1 MFMWKKYGQFMPSY
15 APDNGANGGGTSDN
29 GGNGEQGVETDYK
42 ALYEALKAD
51 NDKAKAEYAKLK
63 TSFDKTASEAAELKR
78 ASKAKMSEE
87 EQRAAEIAEKEQRI
101 VELQS
106 RVYET
111 ETSTLFAE
119 AGFDKKDYGELVKQ
133 VVAAGGDKSS
143 ELAETFLTFVKKS
156 NAAAVANAKNA
167 AIRDGAVTPNAST
180 TQASGQSGKSDYQ
193 LYQESKTKTNNIVEL

>member
-1 MFMWKKYGQFMPSY
+1 MFMWKKYGQFMPFY
-15 APDNGANGGGTSDN
+15 APDNGANGSGAGDN
-29 GGNGEQGVETDYK
+29 GGEGGQAVETDYK
-42 ALYEALKAD
+42 ALYEKLQAD
-51 NDKAKAEYAKLK
+51 HEKAKSENAKLK
-63 TSFDKTASEAAELKR
+63 ASFDKTASEIAELKR

-101 VELQS
+101 AELQS

-133 VVAAGGDKSS
+133 IVAVGGDKSS

-156 NAAAVANAKNA
+156 NATAVASAKNG
-167 AIRDGAVTPNAST
+167 AIRAGAVTPNASSA
-180 TQASGQSGKSDYQ
+180 QGGQVGKSDYQ
-193 LYQESKTKTNNIVEL
+193 LYQERKTKTNNIVEL